1 MVRKK
6 KDPAKDPYREKLT
19 RYHRMIEQAVEDA
32 FTKYSRNVNRKLY
45 LYYHPASGKVWGHLY
60 VQPEMDDY
68 TMASAEVRLVTT
80 EHIPRNLAREGLYD
94 WMRNRLR
101 HLPLFGA

>member
-32 FTKYSRNVNRKLY
+32 FTKYSRNINR
-45 LYYHPASGKVWGHLY
+45 GQERGFGFI
-60 VQPEMDDY
+60 
-68 TMASAEVRLVTT
+68 TT
-80 EHIPRNLAREGLYD
+80 T
-94 WMRNRLR
+94 
-101 HLPLFGA
+101 F